1 MKKLLLLFVAI
12 ALFSC
17 KSEPK
22 DYVTLQG
29 EITNATTDTFTVMGK
44 NFKKHIK
51 INEDGT
57 FKDTLKVKN
66 GFHGF
71 NDGKIQSFIYLKNGY
86 DLVLNFDTKEFPN
99 SISYEGEGSST
110 NYYLTNKL
118 LFIKNEQLDNYKTL
132 FELDKPEFDTRIT
145 DVTKKLDDL
154 LVNAVD
160 LDPEVLKLEQDANAK
175 LIEFYQTNYD
185 KEHGNYAALKKGTP
199 SPKFNYPNTKG
210 ENVSLDDFKGKYVYV
225 DVWAT
230 WCGPCKR
237 EIPFLKELDNEFKGK
252 NIAIVSL
259 SIDKMEHKDKWLKMV
274 ADENLQGIQIMADKE
289 WNSDFVRAYN
299 IQGIPRFI
307 LIDKDG
313 NILDAN
319 APRPSNPG
327 LKELFNSLDL

>member
-210 ENVSLDDFKGKYVYV
+210 ENVSLDDLKGKYVYV